1 VDILIFTVF
10 IISLFFIVKTTNAD
24 REAEDKQSIQNE
36 AGDSEMKDYEVVEL
50 LSERELVK
58 HLKKMHSAKLS
69 IEKGDL
75 QKAKREFEAAME
87 ILENGVDFK
96 LRKLSPPSA
105 CYVDYSRFLYNI
117 GDHENSKKI
126 LLRYV
131 DLCRACGDIHVSV
144 ENLNDQ
150 VKKSNYFKNI

>member
-1 VDILIFTVF
+1 MDILIFTVF
-10 IISLFFIVKTTNAD
+10 IISLFFIVKTTSAD
-24 REAEDKQSIQNE
+24 REAEDKSIKNE
-36 AGDSEMKDYEVVEL
+36 VGDSEMKDYEVVEL

-75 QKAKREFEAAME
+75 QKAKKDFENAME

-117 GDHENSKKI
+117 GEHENSKKI

-131 DLCRACGDIHVSV
+131 DLCRACGDINVSV
-144 ENLNDQ
+144 ENLDDQ
-150 VKKSNYFKNI
+150 VKKSNYSKNS